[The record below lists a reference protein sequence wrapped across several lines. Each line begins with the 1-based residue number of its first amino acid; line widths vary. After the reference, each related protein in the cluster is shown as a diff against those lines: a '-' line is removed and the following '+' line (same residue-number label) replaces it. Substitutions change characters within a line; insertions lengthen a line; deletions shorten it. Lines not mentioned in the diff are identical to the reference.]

1 MSEILPLSVTMWVRK
16 IMKWLEN
23 SNQIS
28 IQKFEKKKSHKK
40 YVKAEVKSKQIEYTK
55 KNNDNP
61 YWKCMEAGDNMQQY
75 D

>member
-1 MSEILPLSVTMWVRK
+1 
-16 IMKWLEN
+16 MKWLEN

-61 YWKCMEAGDNMQQY
+61 Y
-75 D
+75 